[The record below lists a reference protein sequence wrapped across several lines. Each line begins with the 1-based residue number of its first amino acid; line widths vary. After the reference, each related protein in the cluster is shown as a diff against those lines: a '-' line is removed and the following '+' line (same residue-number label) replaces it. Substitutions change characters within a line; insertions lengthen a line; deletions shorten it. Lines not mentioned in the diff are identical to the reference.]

1 LSQALAPNPTPTQ
14 FPSPAMT
21 NRFYFR
27 IPEANIYECICAVS
41 FTEAKAQAFKD
52 WAPFWNKIEWL
63 TPTTHAEVKLP

>member
-1 LSQALAPNPTPTQ
+1 
-14 FPSPAMT
+14 MT

-27 IPEANIYECICAVS
+27 IPEANIYECIRAVS
-41 FTEAKAQAFKD
+41 FTEAKMQAFKD